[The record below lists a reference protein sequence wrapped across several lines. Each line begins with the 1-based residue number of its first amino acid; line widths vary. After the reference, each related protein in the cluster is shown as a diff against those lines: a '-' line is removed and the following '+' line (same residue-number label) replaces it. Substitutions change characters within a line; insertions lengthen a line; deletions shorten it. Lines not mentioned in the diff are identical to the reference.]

1 LQYARAGPFSC
12 DIDIRNRA
20 PAVVSTFIGRL
31 DGKNFG
37 KLLLRVS

>member
-1 LQYARAGPFSC
+1 MPELSLFLRHRYSEP
-12 DIDIRNRA
+12 A